1 MLGNYTPLTQP
12 WDEIRT
18 THPRFCLDRPD
29 VHRQLIA
36 VVEKQ
41 DANTADGVAIVMLEW
56 DGTVETLDDNSSR
69 EVKPQ
74 ATVIK
79 KVGAGEALSEL
90 ESIASG

>member
-18 THPRFCLDRPD
+18 MHPRFCLDRPD